1 MLKKFKIPTILKNK
15 FVLTPIIFVV
25 WMLFFNDV
33 DLLFVMRSKQELNAM
48 QNEVE
53 YLKEQNELTREQLH
67 DLTTNKETLEKFARE
82 TYFMKKPN
90 EDLFIV
96 KTD

>member
-1 MLKKFKIPTILKNK
+1 MLKKIKIPAVLKNK
-15 FVLTPIIFVV
+15 FVLTPIVFVV
-25 WMLFFNDV
+25 WMFFFNDV
-33 DLLFVMRSKQELNAM
+33 DLFFIMRSKQELNAM
-48 QNEVE
+48 QKEVK